1 METMSFALRNI
12 KRYLREPGTITFS
25 FLSVFIVVGLY
36 IFFMADMQIK
46 NSQAMMGQFADMD
59 QVIIHW
65 ILGGLVCIPAISVPL
80 MILSFKVDDVVDCTQ
95 DDFFVT
101 SAKRVHFV
109 LGYILSTFIV
119 GLLMTLLTLLL
130 GELFIV
136 AKGGQFL
143 SLNAFAKVTAI
154 LALTIFS
161 FSGFCFFIITF
172 LKSKSSLTILNVI
185 LNTLIGFFAGLY
197 VPLGML
203 SDSVSNVIKLFPLAQ
218 VAGLLRQ
225 ILMDNTINTILKD
238 VPSKQLSDFKIQ
250 YGIDLVIGGHLLTPF
265 EILTILVIFGMIF
278 YICSIVRIKRS
289 KK

>member
-1 METMSFALRNI
+1 METLSFALRNI
-12 KRYLREPGTITFS
+12 KRYLREPGTIIFS

-59 QVIIHW
+59 QIIINW

-109 LGYILSTFIV
+109 LGYILSAFIL

-130 GELFIV
+130 GDLFIV

-161 FSGFCFFIITF
+161 FSGFCF
-172 LKSKSSLTILNVI
+172 SL
-185 LNTLIGFFAGLY
+185 
-197 VPLGML
+197 
-203 SDSVSNVIKLFPLAQ
+203 
-218 VAGLLRQ
+218 
-225 ILMDNTINTILKD
+225 
-238 VPSKQLSDFKIQ
+238 
-250 YGIDLVIGGHLLTPF
+250 
-265 EILTILVIFGMIF
+265 
-278 YICSIVRIKRS
+278 
-289 KK
+289 